1 MPWREDGFHG
11 WTKGTSAGPPNMG
24 PVRGLAVP
32 GFLSLVI
39 TDSAGRRLRGK
50 TGHDETRAVEFSW
63 LKKKECRIGGRPM
76 KRDQIMGNRHRMRI
90 AGDRV
95 GFTLVEMLTVIVIIG
110 ILAALISAATIYA
123 RAQARE
129 AAIYAQIKQMEAAL
143 MEYKNQYGEFPP
155 DFWGLHSN
163 DPNIQ
168 AQAQQELR
176 RHLRKRW
183 PRYAAGADP
192 VTQFVTDLSALGM
205 DATKFDAA
213 TALVFWL
220 GGLPEEPPVSGG
232 TYVPAGFFADEEHP
246 FQFGRPR
253 TGPLFEFDPKKIG
266 YGDLDNDNSVDFVR
280 YYPEGP
286 AAPPVVYFRSKK
298 DPATGRSG
306 YAVNGV
312 IAHFEHT
319 VDDVAVAYLDGGTV
333 SATPAWR
340 NPDTFQIVHPGLDGM
355 FGGPRTINDP
365 TTWPVTIT
373 GARFT
378 QGDYDNITNFAARLE
393 SEIE

>member
-1 MPWREDGFHG
+1 
-11 WTKGTSAGPPNMG
+11 
-24 PVRGLAVP
+24 
-32 GFLSLVI
+32 
-39 TDSAGRRLRGK
+39 
-50 TGHDETRAVEFSW
+50 
-63 LKKKECRIGGRPM
+63 M
-76 KRDQIMGNRHRMRI
+76 KRYCVPQIQRR
-90 AGDRV
+90 AGLRRA
-95 GFTLVEMLTVIVIIG
+95 FTLVEMLTVIVIIG
-110 ILAALISAATIYA
+110 ILAALISGATIYA
-123 RAQARE
+123 RARARE
-129 AAIYAQIKQMEAAL
+129 AAIYAQVKQLEAAL

-163 DPNIQ
+163 DPNIR
-168 AQAQQELR
+168 AQAEQELR

-192 VTQFVTDLSALGM
+192 VTQFYYDLQCLTYVKPDGTEVEFKM
-205 DATKFDAA
+205 DAKKFDAA

-253 TGPLFEFDPKKIG
+253 TGPLFEFDPKKIDYDDSDG
-266 YGDLDNDNSVDFVR
+266 NNSVDFVR
-280 YYPEGP
+280 YFPEGP
-286 AAPPVVYFRSKK
+286 DAPPVVYFRSKK
-298 DPATGRSG
+298 DPATGRSS

-319 VDDVAVAYLDGGTV
+319 TDDVAVAYLDGGTV

-355 FGGPRTINDP
+355 FGGPRILDDP

-373 GARFT
+373 GFRFT
-378 QGDYDNITNFAARLE
+378 QGDYDNITNFAPKLE
-393 SEIE
+393 SEIQ